1 MSKNIANLKEALEE
15 KTSSLETIK
24 SSLEQQLRE
33 TSQKVYYTSFNKSI
47 IYYIANIIK
56 NFLFLEMENFKNNG
70 EKSEEEIRK
79 MQEEKLDLINQI
91 SDGQLMAKQLTKQI
105 QGYLSYS

>member
-1 MSKNIANLKEALEE
+1 
-15 KTSSLETIK
+15 
-24 SSLEQQLRE
+24 
-33 TSQKVYYTSFNKSI
+33 
-47 IYYIANIIK
+47 
-56 NFLFLEMENFKNNG
+56 MENFKNNG